1 VEKIQEEMDRRRPGQ
16 SRITTNRIETDTV
29 DILSGIYEGL
39 TTGAPI
45 CMVVW
50 NKDAD
55 PTSYE
60 KLKLKP
66 RPGHADYSAHIKYGG
81 YNDPR
86 GGGRFSGRITAGFV
100 MAGSVAKQLLNK
112 ILGVEVMAYTTSIGD
127 IKAPTVSLDDI
138 RKVTESNPVRCP
150 HTETAK
156 KMMKLIESTSSL
168 GDSLGG
174 SVECAAINVPS
185 GLGEPIFENLDG
197 ILANALF
204 AIPAVKAVEF
214 GAGVNFSI
222 MMGSESNDQIILRN
236 GKVVTRTNFQ
246 GGILGGISNGMPI
259 ILRVTIKPTPSISKT
274 QETVDLI
281 DMIETTINI
290 DGRHDPC
297 IVPRAVPIVEAMVAI
312 VLVDNAIRNGL
323 IKKIYEVKK

>member
-1 VEKIQEEMDRRRPGQ
+1 M
-16 SRITTNRIETDTV
+16 
-29 DILSGIYEGL
+29 
-39 TTGAPI
+39 
-45 CMVVW
+45 
-50 NKDAD
+50 
-55 PTSYE
+55 
-60 KLKLKP
+60 
-66 RPGHADYSAHIKYGG
+66 
-81 YNDPR
+81 
-86 GGGRFSGRITAGFV
+86 
-100 MAGSVAKQLLNK
+100 
-112 ILGVEVMAYTTSIGD
+112 
-127 IKAPTVSLDDI
+127 
-138 RKVTESNPVRCP
+138 
-150 HTETAK
+150 
-156 KMMKLIESTSSL
+156 
-168 GDSLGG
+168 
-174 SVECAAINVPS
+174 
-185 GLGEPIFENLDG
+185 
-197 ILANALF
+197 
-204 AIPAVKAVEF
+204 KAVEF